1 MPLTN
6 DCVGGD
12 GTMRPTPTLWGVH
25 PLLSHEK
32 ERIRNELH
40 VETNSMRGA
49 SVSRCCDSSP
59 NFHPRMSRIPVS
71 FERAASGGIGPVAGA
86 G

>member
-12 GTMRPTPTLWGVH
+12 GTIRPTPTLCGVH

-32 ERIRNELH
+32 ERIRNELI
-40 VETNSMRGA
+40 RGA
-49 SVSRCCDSSP
+49 SVSRCCDLSP
-59 NFHPRMSRIPVS
+59 NFHPRMSRVPVS
-71 FERAASGGIGPVAGA
+71 FERAASGDIGPIAGA

>member
-12 GTMRPTPTLWGVH
+12 GTIRPAPTLWGVH

-40 VETNSMRGA
+40 AR
-49 SVSRCCDSSP
+49 
-59 NFHPRMSRIPVS
+59 S
-71 FERAASGGIGPVAGA
+71 FRFSLP
-86 G
+86 

>member
-12 GTMRPTPTLWGVH
+12 GTIRPTPTLWGVH

-32 ERIRNELH
+32 GRIRNELH
-40 VETNSMRGA
+40 AR
-49 SVSRCCDSSP
+49 
-59 NFHPRMSRIPVS
+59 S
-71 FERAASGGIGPVAGA
+71 FRFSLL
-86 G
+86 

>member
-12 GTMRPTPTLWGVH
+12 GTIRPTPTLWAFTRYCRTRRSG
-25 PLLSHEK
+25 S
-32 ERIRNELH
+32 
-40 VETNSMRGA
+40 ETNSMRGA
-49 SVSRCCDSSP
+49 SVSRCCDLSP
-59 NFHPRMSRIPVS
+59 NFHPRMSRVPVS
-71 FERAASGGIGPVAGA
+71 FERAASGDIGPIAGA